1 MDRQFFR
8 YFVLLEKALER
19 ELQPELNPGA
29 RVRLTLLDD
38 YVSKTNKRKL
48 MFFVCVGSPESAT
61 ELYEIGYLLPV
72 PSDSTLYDTG
82 EGTMPADG
90 PTFFKVM
97 VAPGGAT
104 AAMAADAARLGFLP
118 WSSELR
124 RLTAMKAEL
133 TPAVRANPD
142 DKKKKGT
149 LTAVKK
155 ILDYWSSVRSL
166 THNSLDRAGI
176 SFLKTSSGRTAS
188 GSSSTS
194 GSGSGSG
201 SGSSSGSSS
210 SGPKRVSRSASR
222 SHHSSSVRRHS
233 SAKSYHT
240 RRSSPRT
247 SDPKP
252 RGNSNPRRR
261 KTRSH

>member
-90 PTFFKVM
+90 PTFFKVT
-97 VAPGGAT
+97 VSPGGAVAKMVET
-104 AAMAADAARLGFLP
+104 AARLGFLP
-118 WSSELR
+118 WSSEIR
-124 RLTAMKAEL
+124 RLNAMKAEL
-133 TPAVRANPD
+133 GPAVRANPD

-155 ILDYWSSVRSL
+155 VLDFWDSVRSL

-176 SFLKTSSGRTAS
+176 SFMRTTSGRTAS
-188 GSSSTS
+188 GTS
-194 GSGSGSG
+194 GSSASD
-201 SGSSSGSSS
+201 SSSAPSTSEGPKSFRRSSS
-210 SGPKRVSRSASR
+210 KSRR
-222 SHHSSSVRRHS
+222 SSSVRRHS
-233 SAKSYHT
+233 SAKSHHT

-252 RGNSNPRRR
+252 KGNSDPRRR
-261 KTRSH
+261 KTHSR

>member
-1 MDRQFFR
+1 MDRQFYR
-8 YFVLLEKALER
+8 YFVLLEKALDR
-19 ELQPELNPGA
+19 ELQPDLDPGT

-72 PSDSTLYDTG
+72 SSDSTLYDTG
-82 EGTMPADG
+82 EGTLPADG
-90 PTFFKVM
+90 PTFFKVV
-97 VAPGGAT
+97 VAPG
-104 AAMAADAARLGFLP
+104 AAPAKMAETAARLGFVP
-118 WSSELR
+118 WSSEVR

-133 TPAVRANPD
+133 GPYIREHPD
-142 DKKKKGT
+142 DKKKKGLLST
-149 LTAVKK
+149 VKK
-155 ILDYWSSVRSL
+155 ILDFWGSVRSL

-176 SFLKTSSGRTAS
+176 SFSRTSSGHSAS
-188 GSSSTS
+188 ASASASA
-194 GSGSGSG
+194 
-201 SGSSSGSSS
+201 SSS
-210 SGPKRVSRSASR
+210 SHGSPSEPRLMTRSSHGSRR
-222 SHHSSSVRRHS
+222 SSVRRHS

-252 RGNSNPRRR
+252 RGNSDPRRKKSR
-261 KTRSH
+261 TR

>member
-1 MDRQFFR
+1 MDRQFYR
-8 YFVLLEKALER
+8 YFVLLEKALVR
-19 ELQPELNPGA
+19 ELQPDLDPGA

-82 EGTMPADG
+82 EGTLPADG
-90 PTFFKVM
+90 PTFFKVA
-97 VAPGGAT
+97 VAPG
-104 AAMAADAARLGFLP
+104 AAPAKMVETAARLGFVP
-118 WSSELR
+118 WSTEVR

-133 TPAVRANPD
+133 GPYMREHPD
-142 DKKKKGT
+142 DKKKKGLLST
-149 LTAVKK
+149 VKK
-155 ILDYWSSVRSL
+155 ILDFWDSVRSL

-176 SFLKTSSGRTAS
+176 SFSRTSSGHTAS
-188 GSSSTS
+188 A
-194 GSGSGSG
+194 
-201 SGSSSGSSS
+201 
-210 SGPKRVSRSASR
+210 SASSVSASSHGSPSEPRLITR
-222 SHHSSSVRRHS
+222 SSHGSRRSSVRRHS

-252 RGNSNPRRR
+252 RGNSDPRRR
-261 KTRSH
+261 KTRSR

>member
-61 ELYEIGYLLPV
+61 KLYEIGYLLPV
-72 PSDSTLYDTG
+72 PSESTLYDTG

-90 PTFFKVM
+90 PTFFEVT
-97 VAPGGAT
+97 VAPGGAVAKMT
-104 AAMAADAARLGFLP
+104 ETAARLGFLP
-118 WSSELR
+118 WSSEIR
-124 RLTAMKAEL
+124 RLNAMKAEL
-133 TPAVRANPD
+133 GPAVRANPD

-155 ILDYWSSVRSL
+155 VLEFWDSVRTL

-176 SFLKTSSGRTAS
+176 SFSRTTSGRTAS
-188 GSSSTS
+188 GSS
-194 GSGSGSG
+194 G
-201 SGSSSGSSS
+201 SGSSS
-210 SGPKRVSRSASR
+210 SGSGSSGSSPKSFHRSSSRSR
-222 SHHSSSVRRHS
+222 RSSSVRRHS

-252 RGNSNPRRR
+252 RGNSDPHRR
-261 KTRSH
+261 KSGSRTH

>member
-1 MDRQFFR
+1 
-8 YFVLLEKALER
+8 
-19 ELQPELNPGA
+19 
-29 RVRLTLLDD
+29 
-38 YVSKTNKRKL
+38 
-48 MFFVCVGSPESAT
+48 MFFVCVGPAETAT
-61 ELYEIGYLLPV
+61 KLYEIGYLLPV

-90 PTFFKVM
+90 PTFFEVT
-97 VAPGGAT
+97 VAPGGAV
-104 AAMAADAARLGFLP
+104 AKMAEDAARLGFLP

-124 RLTAMKAEL
+124 RLNAMKAEL

-149 LTAVKK
+149 LSAVKK
-155 ILDYWSSVRSL
+155 VLDFWGSVRSL

-176 SFLKTSSGRTAS
+176 SFARTSSGRTAS
-188 GSSSTS
+188 SSSGSIS
-194 GSGSGSG
+194 GSGSSG
-201 SGSSSGSSS
+201 SSGSSS

-222 SHHSSSVRRHS
+222 SRHSSVRRHS
-233 SAKSYHT
+233 SAKSHHT

-252 RGNSNPRRR
+252 RGNSDPRRR
-261 KTRSH
+261 KSRTRTH

>member
-38 YVSKTNKRKL
+38 YVSKTNKRRL
-48 MFFVCVGSPESAT
+48 MFFVCVGPAETAT
-61 ELYEIGYLLPV
+61 KLYEIGYLLPV

-90 PTFFKVM
+90 PTFFEVT
-97 VAPGGAT
+97 VAPGGA
-104 AAMAADAARLGFLP
+104 AAKAAEDAARLGFLP

-124 RLTAMKAEL
+124 RLNAMKAEL
-133 TPAVRANPD
+133 GPAVRANPD

-149 LTAVKK
+149 LSAVKK
-155 ILDYWSSVRSL
+155 VLDFWGSVRSL

-176 SFLKTSSGRTAS
+176 SFARTSSGRTAPASSDSSS
-188 GSSSTS
+188 GSTS
-194 GSGSGSG
+194 GSASSPK
-201 SGSSSGSSS
+201 SFHRSSS
-210 SGPKRVSRSASR
+210 RSRR
-222 SHHSSSVRRHS
+222 SSVRRHS
-233 SAKSYHT
+233 SAKSHHT

-252 RGNSNPRRR
+252 RGNSDPRRR
-261 KTRSH
+261 KSRSRTH

>member
-90 PTFFKVM
+90 PTFFKVT
-97 VAPGGAT
+97 VAPGGAVAKMVET
-104 AAMAADAARLGFLP
+104 AARLGFLP
-118 WSSELR
+118 WSSEIR
-124 RLTAMKAEL
+124 RLTAMKTEL
-133 TPAVRANPD
+133 VPAVRANPE

-155 ILDYWSSVRSL
+155 VLDFWDSVRSL

-176 SFLKTSSGRTAS
+176 SFMRTTSGRTAS
-188 GSSSTS
+188 GSSGSSASDSSSAPSTS
-194 GSGSGSG
+194 EGPKSFRR
-201 SGSSSGSSS
+201 SSS
-210 SGPKRVSRSASR
+210 RSRR
-222 SHHSSSVRRHS
+222 SSSVRRHS
-233 SAKSYHT
+233 SAKSHHT

-252 RGNSNPRRR
+252 KGNSDPRRR
-261 KTRSH
+261 KTHSR